1 MTTQTGLIADI
12 VRSRDLPD
20 RPAAQAAI
28 FDAFSQAEALDAPV
42 SPVWS
47 TVGDEFQLVLP
58 TLGAAVRT
66 TAVVRLALPGGV
78 DLRFGLGLG
87 ETWDVDS
94 RGASPIQDGPGW
106 WAARR
111 AIDEAHRRQDTGSPY
126 LRSWFVDGTEPPA
139 TTVERMV
146 NAHLLL
152 RDMTVSAMNPR
163 QRRIALG
170 TLLGRTQSELAAAE
184 GITQSAVSQNLAR
197 SGAGALVA
205 SVDLLREL
213 S

>member
-20 RPAAQAAI
+20 RSAAQAAI
-28 FDAFSQAEALDAPV
+28 FEAFSQAENLDAPV

-58 TLGAAVRT
+58 TVGAAVRT
-66 TAVVRLALPGGV
+66 TVVVRLALPDGV

-87 ETWDVDS
+87 ETWEVDS
-94 RGASPIQDGPGW
+94 RGASTIQDGPGW

-126 LRSWFVDGTEPPA
+126 LRSWFVDSSEPPA
-139 TTVERMV
+139 LTVERMI

>member
-20 RPAAQAAI
+20 RSAAQAAI
-28 FDAFSQAEALDAPV
+28 FEAFSQAENLDAPV

-58 TLGAAVRT
+58 TVGAAVRT
-66 TAVVRLALPGGV
+66 TVVVRLALPDGV

-87 ETWDVDS
+87 ETWEVDS
-94 RGASPIQDGPGW
+94 QGASTIQDGPGW

-126 LRSWFVDGTEPPA
+126 LRSWFVDSSEPPA
-139 TTVERMV
+139 LTVERMI